1 MTPSKSHSGRAIK
14 AAFVLSSLACA
25 GTAYATE
32 DFKLRFPLSGALGGE
47 IVAPVDN
54 PGWFGSTVIT
64 SIKVDKVTD
73 NEGNAR
79 TQTTTTI
86 LTNNPSTGAAL
97 LTPVQY
103 TAKTN
108 LDVKQTQT
116 NANLLIGYLTEPNY
130 GGGRLAFTFN
140 LPYTIKQERTA
151 KLSGATPTVTAV
163 NPSHPAAT
171 ATVNAVQSN
180 LNTNYQNGLTDRSA
194 SVSGETE
201 GFGDAEITGAWVYRK
216 DNIKL
221 VTGLTLAMPTGKYS
235 ASETTLDT
243 GLGNF
248 YTLRAGAAV
257 STDVSP
263 KWTVG
268 AKASLG
274 FNTRNKD
281 TETRSGNFAALD
293 LAAVYRTPIGVV
305 GPHFM
310 HVQQI
315 QDDSIRS
322 ATQTAYGRFSAT
334 GVGAVFTTLIKP
346 IDAGINFSYM
356 TMIDSKN
363 ALSGSFL
370 QVRLT
375 KAF

>member
-1 MTPSKSHSGRAIK
+1 VKLSIPHSGRALK

-64 SIKVDKVTD
+64 TIKVDKVSD

-79 TQTTTTI
+79 VQPQTSGTATLPNGTAVPYTSVTT
-86 LTNNPSTGAAL
+86 LN
-97 LTPVQY
+97 
-103 TAKTN
+103 
-108 LDVKQTQT
+108 VKQTQT
-116 NANLLIGYLTEPNY
+116 NANILIGYLTEPNY
-130 GGGRLAFTFN
+130 GGGRLSFIFN
-140 LPYTIKQERTA
+140 LPYTLKQERTVT
-151 KLSGATPTVTAV
+151 GTTAV
-163 NPSHPAAT
+163 TLTNPLQAANTTVSANVAAT
-171 ATVNAVQSN
+171 AKT
-180 LNTNYQNGLTDRSA
+180 NTNALAA
-194 SVSGETE
+194 SLSGEVD

-216 DNIKL
+216 DNMKL
-221 VTGLTLAMPTGKYS
+221 VTGVTLAMPTGKYN
-235 ASETTLDT
+235 ASTTTLDT

-248 YTLRAGAAV
+248 YTLRTGAAV
-257 STDVSP
+257 SFDVSP
-263 KWTVG
+263 LWTVG

-310 HVQQI
+310 HVQQF
-315 QDDSIRS
+315 QDDSIRK
-322 ATQTAYGRFSAT
+322 ADQPAYGRFSAT

>member
-1 MTPSKSHSGRAIK
+1 MTPSTPQSSRALK
-14 AAFVLSSLACA
+14 AALVLSSLAFA

-47 IVAPVDN
+47 IVAPIDN
-54 PGWFGSTVIT
+54 PGWFGSTFLT

-73 NEGNAR
+73 NEGNPR
-79 TQTTTTI
+79 TQTKTTV
-86 LTNNPSTGAAL
+86 LTNNPLTHALL

-103 TAKTN
+103 TARTN

-116 NANLLIGYLTEPNY
+116 HVNLLIGYLTEPNY
-130 GGGRLAFTFN
+130 GGGRLSFIFN
-140 LPYTIKQERTA
+140 LPYTIQQERTA
-151 KLSGATPTVTAV
+151 KLSGETPTVTAV
-163 NPSHPAAT
+163 NPLHPAAT
-171 ATVNAVQSN
+171 ATASAIQNN
-180 LNTNYQNGLTDRSA
+180 LNINYQAGLANQSA
-194 SVSGETE
+194 GISGVTE
-201 GFGDAEITGAWVYRK
+201 GWGDAEITGAWVYRK
-216 DNIKL
+216 DNMKL
-221 VTGLTLAMPTGKYS
+221 VTGVTLAIPTGKYN

-243 GLGNF
+243 GFGNF

-257 STDVSP
+257 STDVTP
-263 KWTVG
+263 LWTVG

-281 TETRSGNFAALD
+281 TDIRSGNFAALD
-293 LAAVYRTPIGVV
+293 VAAVYRTSLGVV

-310 HVQQI
+310 HVQQF
-315 QDDSIRS
+315 QNDSMGTS
-322 ATQTAYGRFSAT
+322 GKAAFGRFSAN

-346 IDAGINFSYM
+346 IDAGLNFSYM

-370 QVRLT
+370 QVRLS
-375 KAF
+375 KAI

>member
-1 MTPSKSHSGRAIK
+1 MTPSKSHSGRTLK

-25 GTAYATE
+25 GAAYATE

-86 LTNNPSTGAAL
+86 VPANGTTI

-151 KLSGATPTVTAV
+151 KLSGATPEAV
-163 NPSHPAAT
+163 GTDPSRT
-171 ATVNAVQSN
+171 RVQSN

-346 IDAGINFSYM
+346 IDASINFSYM

>member
-1 MTPSKSHSGRAIK
+1 VKLSIPHSGRTLK
-14 AAFVLSSLACA
+14 VAFVLSSLACA
-25 GTAYATE
+25 GTACATE

-47 IVAPVDN
+47 IVAPIDN
-54 PGWFGSTVIT
+54 PGWFGSTVLT

-79 TQTTTTI
+79 TQTQTKSYA
-86 LTNNPSTGAAL
+86 NGA
-97 LTPVQY
+97 V
-103 TAKTN
+103 TATSVTN
-108 LDVKQTQT
+108 LDVEQTQT

-130 GGGRLAFTFN
+130 GGGRLSFTFN
-140 LPYTIKQERTA
+140 LPYTIKQERTV
-151 KLSGATPTVTAV
+151 KLSGATPVAV
-163 NPSHPAAT
+163 GPEPTRTGVQNSLNASYQAGLVNQAA
-171 ATVNAVQSN
+171 S
-180 LNTNYQNGLTDRSA
+180 L
-194 SVSGETE
+194 SGEVE

-216 DNIKL
+216 NNMKL
-221 VTGLTLAMPTGKYS
+221 VTGVTLAMPTGKYDP
-235 ASETTLDT
+235 SETTLDT

-257 STDVSP
+257 SADITP
-263 KWTVG
+263 LWTVG
-268 AKASLG
+268 GKASMG

-281 TETRSGNFAALD
+281 TDIRSGNFAALD
-293 LAAVYRTPIGVV
+293 LAAVYRTSIGVV

-315 QDDSIRS
+315 QDDSMGTSTR
-322 ATQTAYGRFSAT
+322 TAFGRFSAT

-370 QVRLT
+370 QVRLS